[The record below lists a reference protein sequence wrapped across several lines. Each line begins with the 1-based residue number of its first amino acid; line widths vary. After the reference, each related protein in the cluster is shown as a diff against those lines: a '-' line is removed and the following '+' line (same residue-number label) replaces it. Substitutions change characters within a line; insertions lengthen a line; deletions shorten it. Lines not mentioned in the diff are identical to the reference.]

1 MYSLLKNERAADSLP
16 LRFTIA
22 SLLIL
27 LIMALFFTAIS
38 DLKGSSDENMAII
51 EIDKLVS
58 NSEQIS
64 VRGEGSIIYLEID
77 IPEKVKVHM
86 GELPHEDNLWPSN
99 PKNYYMQIGERHT
112 IYESMS
118 AFSNENMTGAYTIS
132 PGHHELKLETE
143 RETITGM
150 LFVKISEK

>member
-1 MYSLLKNERAADSLP
+1 MHLLLKDERAADSLP

-38 DLKGSSDENMAII
+38 DLKESTDENIAIM

-64 VRGEGSIIYLEID
+64 VRGEGSIIYMEID
-77 IPEKVKVHM
+77 IPENVEVHM
-86 GELPHEDNLWPSN
+86 GELLNEEKLWPLN
-99 PKNYYMQIGERHT
+99 PRNYYIRIDERHT
-112 IYESMS
+112 I
-118 AFSNENMTGAYTIS
+118 
-132 PGHHELKLETE
+132 
-143 RETITGM
+143 
-150 LFVKISEK
+150 

>member
-1 MYSLLKNERAADSLP
+1 MQILFKDERAADSLP

-27 LIMALFFTAIS
+27 LIMALFFTATS
-38 DLKGSSDENMAII
+38 DLNESVEENIAIM

-64 VRGEGSIIYLEID
+64 VRGEGSIVYMEID
-77 IPEKVKVHM
+77 IPENIDVHM
-86 GELPHEDNLWPSN
+86 GELPNEEKLWPLNS
-99 PKNYYMQIGERHT
+99 KNYYIRIDERRT
-112 IYESMS
+112 IYESKS
-118 AFSNENMTGAYTIS
+118 AFSNGKMTGAYTIT
-132 PGHHELKLETE
+132 PGYHELKLETE
-143 RETITGM
+143 RDSRTGM

>member
-38 DLKGSSDENMAII
+38 DLKENTDENIAKM

-64 VRGEGSIIYLEID
+64 VRGEGSIIHLKID
-77 IPEKVKVHM
+77 IPDKVKVYM
-86 GELPHEDNLWPSN
+86 GELPNEDNLWPSN
-99 PKNYYMQIGERHT
+99 SKNYYIHIKERQT

-118 AFSNENMTGAYTIS
+118 AFSNENMTGAYTIT

-143 RETITGM
+143 RDPITGM